1 MEGGAPSSKVC
12 TFFKQG
18 RCRFG
23 DACRFAHPPGET
35 EFSAPG
41 DFPSLDDQGSAES
54 SGSSRLGKWS
64 KDEEMQEKGRAVEVR
79 PPRYVHAGYPNQFY
93 HLPPP
98 PWRSR
103 VRVPFQTGAD
113 DPGSAEQ
120 DFQDVYASLPSAAIS
135 IPGLS
140 RSAREAL
147 SGSASPPDYGLS
159 SSPQGISPE
168 EEAALED
175 VRPRA
180 SHHALLS
187 STAIV
192 RYFVAAASSR
202 VRRERSLVRQCA
214 ALRRPLRRSLWAS
227 LSEAMTRQ
235 RTRWKQAAMG

>member
-79 PPRYVHAGYPNQFY
+79 PLPPRYVHAGYPNQFY

-98 PWRSR
+98 PWAHACACRSR
-103 VRVPFQTGAD
+103 PVRMIRALRSKISKMCTRRCPPRQSRSPVCRARRGRPCRGTRLHRTTVCRRHRRG
-113 DPGSAEQ
+113 
-120 DFQDVYASLPSAAIS
+120 SLP
-135 IPGLS
+135 
-140 RSAREAL
+140 R
-147 SGSASPPDYGLS
+147 
-159 SSPQGISPE
+159 
-168 EEAALED
+168 
-175 VRPRA
+175 
-180 SHHALLS
+180 
-187 STAIV
+187 
-192 RYFVAAASSR
+192 
-202 VRRERSLVRQCA
+202 
-214 ALRRPLRRSLWAS
+214 RRPPW
-227 LSEAMTRQ
+227 
-235 RTRWKQAAMG
+235 RTYAHAPLTTPFCRLPR

>member
-120 DFQDVYASLPSAAIS
+120 DFQDVYASLPSAARD
-135 IPGLS
+135 P
-140 RSAREAL
+140 
-147 SGSASPPDYGLS
+147 
-159 SSPQGISPE
+159 
-168 EEAALED
+168 
-175 VRPRA
+175 PRA
-180 SHHALLS
+180 GSFHSTGWPRSES
-187 STAIV
+187 SDRAGMPPSAGWRCGRGVTG
-192 RYFVAAASSR
+192 RR
-202 VRRERSLVRQCA
+202 VVDGEGIRQCQQ
-214 ALRRPLRRSLWAS
+214 
-227 LSEAMTRQ
+227 T
-235 RTRWKQAAMG
+235 